1 MVWNDWAFCKL
12 NTFIIYLW
20 HLKILNTWQHKHIWR
35 WVSKDVKFTTPIKL
49 VSMYRI
55 IKCRPDCS
63 CSSFSVSIR
72 LPLPR
77 YLHILNF
84 FASDLFFSG
93 CMPEVVMFLL
103 HPLVRSLDSTFY
115 ILQFG
120 KEDQWCGH
128 KLLTIHLD
136 RNTLP
141 LSHLVGCRFFEMLP
155 KTKKKKKGIK
165 LKWNIFFIYT
175 YIPAVDFQSWKLGFI
190 LLINNL
196 KEWGDAISAFSILSI
211 GILQSFL
218 FWNIICLY
226 KP

>member
-1 MVWNDWAFCKL
+1 
-12 NTFIIYLW
+12 
-20 HLKILNTWQHKHIWR
+20 
-35 WVSKDVKFTTPIKL
+35 
-49 VSMYRI
+49 
-55 IKCRPDCS
+55 
-63 CSSFSVSIR
+63 
-72 LPLPR
+72 
-77 YLHILNF
+77 
-84 FASDLFFSG
+84 
-93 CMPEVVMFLL
+93 
-103 HPLVRSLDSTFY
+103 
-115 ILQFG
+115 LQFG

-128 KLLTIHLD
+128 KLLTTHLD

-165 LKWNIFFIYT
+165 LEWNIFFIYT

-218 FWNIICLY
+218 FWNIICLSTNLNTVWGFVSSLWSKTVSSHHWSVIFLFSWNGVLISTVWWQY
-226 KP
+226 FGRYMVQTLDTENMWLSLLSY